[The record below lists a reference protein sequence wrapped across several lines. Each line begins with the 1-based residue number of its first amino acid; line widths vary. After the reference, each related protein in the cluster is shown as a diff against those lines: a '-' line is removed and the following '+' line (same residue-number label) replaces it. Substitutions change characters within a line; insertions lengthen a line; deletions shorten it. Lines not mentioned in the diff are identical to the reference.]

1 MPQEER
7 KRRLKSR
14 LGLTLFIVAF
24 ELVFVK
30 SSKTCFR
37 VFSIF
42 RNFRMQDSS
51 GEVLQQA
58 AFDGVQQNSLED
70 HFRVIVN
77 DVNSRAAK
85 SWVSRYHGPMG
96 VFTRRLW
103 MASAAPSVRQS
114 RIKEESSGRFEGY
127 SSTIPSRLRFS
138 DFLLL
143 PGTGPAAWLK
153 LFCMFSTRCWAPISA
168 IKKQEN
174 DTYDT

>member
-14 LGLTLFIVAF
+14 LGLTLCILAF

-96 VFTRRLW
+96 ENSPGGFGWLPRHH
-103 MASAAPSVRQS
+103 P
-114 RIKEESSGRFEGY
+114 SGRVGSRKNLQEG
-127 SSTIPSRLRFS
+127 LRASHLRYQVGF
-138 DFLLL
+138 D
-143 PGTGPAAWLK
+143 PPI
-153 LFCMFSTRCWAPISA
+153 FCCCLVPD
-168 IKKQEN
+168 QLHG
-174 DTYDT
+174 